1 MIDFSI
7 IWKKIHL
14 NEVDKDDEKQFRQWL
29 NISDRQ
35 TTFYK
40 QAKQYYAKGSGLK
53 QNELSPLKGYAS
65 LMRRIQY
72 RRIYKLVSSVAAIL
86 GLVISISIYINYS
99 NNQPELFS
107 EQAIAP
113 GTDKATLILGNGS
126 EVALSEATELNLN
139 EQGIQVRS
147 KGNSLHYEAPRI
159 KNQKKIAA
167 NYNTLK
173 IPRGGKY
180 FVILSDSTKVWLN
193 SDSKLRYPVTFS
205 SSERQVELEGEAFF
219 EVTKDHNRPFLVKS
233 NQQEIR
239 VLGTSFNVRVYDDE
253 QLAYTTLV
261 EGSVEVKYRNTEDG
275 HLQLK
280 PSEQAV
286 IDHSVQNALIRKVNS
301 QDYIAWRDGV
311 YFFNNERIE
320 DILRTLSRWY
330 DTEVVFQNEQ
340 IKDMRFTGSF
350 NRTQYLNDII
360 TIIEQTQKIKITAYE
375 NKLIVN

>member
-35 TTFYK
+35 TTYYN
-40 QAKQYYAKGSGLK
+40 QAKQYYAKESGLK
-53 QNELSPLKGYAS
+53 QNELSPLKVYAS

-72 RRIYKLVSSVAAIL
+72 RRIYKLASSVAAIL

-99 NNQPELFS
+99 NNQPELVS

-159 KNQKKIAA
+159 KNQKKIAV

-205 SSERQVELEGEAFF
+205 NNERQVELEGEAFF
-219 EVTKDHNRPFLVKS
+219 EVTKDNQRPFLVKS

-301 QDYIAWRDGV
+301 QDYIAWRDGI